1 MGVDAAV
8 RFSGAAVRDLGRQPL
23 STWGSVSSVRA
34 PTRLR
39 AAASEAFVAFGCT
52 DGVLILEPHD
62 DHWDARTIERPE
74 GSADDARTGT
84 LAAAGGTLVGNLGSG
99 ALAVIDI
106 EGGVATAVELP
117 VDMRGFALAPDGA
130 SVVVLTIDGQVHLI
144 DPVTGTITTSTPVVD
159 AFELPEGHGAAPI
172 PQLAVVEG
180 HIFVTDPV
188 NGGIVELDSSLA
200 ELGRFDVGGAPAGV
214 VLAG

>member
-84 LAAAGGTLVGNLGSG
+84 LAAAGDTLVGNLGSG

-159 AFELPEGHGAAPI
+159 AFELPDGHGAAPI
-172 PQLAVVEG
+172 P
-180 HIFVTDPV
+180 
-188 NGGIVELDSSLA
+188 
-200 ELGRFDVGGAPAGV
+200 
-214 VLAG
+214 

>member
-1 MGVDAAV
+1 PRVDE
-8 RFSGAAVRDLGRQPL
+8 
-23 STWGSVSSVRA
+23 
-34 PTRLR
+34 PT
-39 AAASEAFVAFGCT
+39 AEHA
-52 DGVLILEPHD
+52 
-62 DHWDARTIERPE
+62 
-74 GSADDARTGT
+74 
-84 LAAAGGTLVGNLGSG
+84 
-99 ALAVIDI
+99 
-106 EGGVATAVELP
+106 VATAIELP
-117 VDMRGFALAPDGA
+117 VEMRGFALAPDGT

-144 DPVTGTITTSTPVVD
+144 DPATGTITASTPVVD

-188 NGGIVELDSSLA
+188 NGSIVELDSSLA